1 MIISGKIVTYSL
13 CAIFVVGVILL
24 IAMFILGKKGIIEK
38 KGRAVGSF
46 VGCLVILVSVL
57 ALWLV

>member
-24 IAMFILGKKGIIEK
+24 IAMFILGKKGTIGK
-38 KGRAVGSF
+38 KGRAVGLF
-46 VGCLVILVSVL
+46 VGCLAVLVSVL